1 MPKYIITNLSQPY
14 NNTLLNKTTSNAN
27 TKSNYNKQLRKFL
40 NHHNSSNARN
50 SNTIHK
56 LSSNLP
62 ARLIALND
70 ITSNNKPVLYN
81 EDNNINYNNI
91 NNKNTIKN
99 NINKLI
105 DNTFTSDLQNTV
117 NVPNINPLSHTM
129 DLNIP
134 LHSDS
139 NYKSVSSSFSSM
151 TQDGQT
157 KSAGKTIINDSNKS
171 YLQVE
176 EIENGNTN
184 QYIIPKN
191 TIDYIKPRLNTNF
204 KNKTSSTPRLRK
216 TPSKP
221 RLRKTISKTSNT
233 PRPSKTSNIP
243 RLRKTTSTPRLRKTI
258 SKTISKTLSKTSITP
273 RLRKTTSTPRLR
285 KTIRKPRPNKT
296 ISKIISKTISKPKIT
311 SRKPR
316 KTKSFFNFI

>member
-81 EDNNINYNNI
+81 EDNTINYNNI

-191 TIDYIKPRLNTNF
+191 TIDYIKPKINTNF

-216 TPSKP
+216 TISKTSSKP
-221 RLRKTISKTSNT
+221 RLRKTISKTSST
-233 PRPSKTSNIP
+233 PMPNKTISKIS
-243 RLRKTTSTPRLRKTI
+243 STPRLRKTI
-258 SKTISKTLSKTSITP
+258 SKP
-273 RLRKTTSTPRLR
+273 RLRKT
-285 KTIRKPRPNKT
+285 
-296 ISKIISKTISKPKIT
+296 ISKTISKPKIT